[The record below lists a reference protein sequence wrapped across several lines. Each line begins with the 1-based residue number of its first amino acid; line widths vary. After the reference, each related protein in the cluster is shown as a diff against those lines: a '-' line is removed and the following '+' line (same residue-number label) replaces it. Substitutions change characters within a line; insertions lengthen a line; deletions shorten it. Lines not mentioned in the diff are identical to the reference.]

1 MNIGFI
7 YLNYDSTG
15 TQESKTL
22 SQSLYG
28 YILSHLYNYVII
40 LYIFSTTQVSLMGLL
55 KPLPSTNFLY
65 AKLAC

>member
-1 MNIGFI
+1 MNLGFI

-28 YILSHLYNYVII
+28 SHLYNYVII